1 MHLARRA
8 RASTADG
15 GIRSGVPSKTFWWR
29 RLVRPSH
36 ITRHTCTATAEML
49 KRMSALDQLAAAVH
63 CLKMMAAHD
72 VYHRD
77 MEEAVFMLMSR

>member
-1 MHLARRA
+1 M
-8 RASTADG
+8 
-15 GIRSGVPSKTFWWR
+15 
-29 RLVRPSH
+29 RPSH